1 MTNIKSAEKRAR
13 TIKVRTARNRAYK
26 SAVKSATKKFEAALS
41 AGDVEQAREAFIKVE
56 KQLDKAANKGVI
68 HKNTAARKKSQ
79 LAKKLNKA
87 M

>member
-1 MTNIKSAEKRAR
+1 MANIKSAEKRAR
-13 TIKVRTARNRAYK
+13 TKGANCRNRAYK
-26 SAVKSATKKFEAALS
+26 SAVKSAAKFEAARV
-41 AGDVEQAREAFIKVE
+41 GDIEQARKLKVE

-68 HKNTAARKKSQ
+68 HKNTAAKKSK

>member
-1 MTNIKSAEKRAR
+1 MANIKSAEKRAR
-13 TIKVRTARNRAYK
+13 IIKVRTARNRAYK
-26 SAVKSATKKFEAALS
+26 SAVKSAAKKFEAALS
-41 AGDVEQAREAFIKVE
+41 AGDIEQAREAFIKVE

-68 HKNTAARKKSQ
+68 HKNTAARKKSK

>member
-1 MTNIKSAEKRAR
+1 MANIKSAEKRAR

-26 SAVKSATKKFEAALS
+26 SAVKSAAKKFEAALS
-41 AGDVEQAREAFIKVE
+41 AGDIEQAREAFIKVE

-68 HKNTAARKKSQ
+68 HKNTAARKKSK
-79 LAKKLNKA
+79 LAKRLNKA